1 MSISCR
7 LTELVYQVA
16 ESFLWVKI
24 TAVRHF
30 HSPKF
35 PSTLECQS
43 AIWSLDRSA
52 SSRPS
57 FRRWWHPQAR
67 KGCTWRTKSKSSN
80 KFGANCIIHHHW
92 LATKRILAGARQG
105 LKKKCVKGTRL
116 LNFWLCSFSSTAPTW
131 QWIYGKWFQV
141 TCWFPIFL
149 SGRSGVVFMLAI
161 LNTAI
166 MIMFMIH
173 VMTCASSWKG
183 KGKVCKQ
190 QKRVAFDHLRMLPL
204 RSWYLWILRF
214 RKGGV
219 DTCWH
224 AKPGKQFCTPLRSKV
239 FGMALPNNPSIQAIH
254 LLNLMATSHSKWG

>member
-67 KGCTWRTKSKSSN
+67 KGCTWRTESKSSN

-105 LKKKCVKGTRL
+105 LKKKCLKGTRL

-183 KGKVCKQ
+183 KGKVCGVQ
-190 QKRVAFDHLRMLPL
+190 TAEACCVWSFENVAFE
-204 RSWYLWILRF
+204 ILVFDGICGSFVSERAVLTH
-214 RKGGV
+214 V
-219 DTCWH
+219 DT
-224 AKPGKQFCTPLRSKV
+224 
-239 FGMALPNNPSIQAIH
+239 PNLASSFAHQGVWYGIAQQSINSGHTLA
-254 LLNLMATSHSKWG
+254 